1 MKVAVLLILLASSSA
16 ALFGQTSGPPT
27 TGATPAPQPTPNFP
41 RGSRGSA
48 TPTIPTLGNA
58 VPDRDGTA
66 PDGLA
71 LQQLIVHTYA
81 EPLYR
86 KATERELLDIAP
98 PQGIANHYAEFLRRP
113 ATGIF
118 RLAPDSGC
126 SENSKVINA
135 NDECLKYT
143 MPGAGNSYSFRVGTY
158 RLKDLSDLNYS
169 NNILGVSGL
178 MMNGIMVDLGDV
190 PVEDI
195 NLQTPGVDLIVKF
208 QPAGDFEAARLLNDQ
223 YVTGIE
229 RGGLLYRRFLPAK
242 QNATYVLRA
251 VAYHGKLMRS
261 VRGVP
266 YNEFDF
272 DKRRDVI
279 VVFRVAYRDTDGSL
293 IIVWKQLSST
303 DSPKLKMSA
312 TEK

>member
-1 MKVAVLLILLASSSA
+1 MSA
-16 ALFGQTSGPPT
+16 ALFGQTSGPPP
-27 TGATPAPQPTPNFP
+27 TGATPPPQPTTNFP
-41 RGSRGSA
+41 RGSRGAA
-48 TPTIPTLGNA
+48 TPTVPTLVNA
-58 VPDRDGTA
+58 VPDQGGTA

-98 PQGIANHYAEFLRRP
+98 AAGIANHYAEFLRKP
-113 ATGIF
+113 GTGIF
-118 RLAPDSGC
+118 RLTTDSGC
-126 SENSKVINA
+126 SENSKIINA

-143 MPGAGNSYSFRVGTY
+143 MPGAGNSYSFRVRTY
-158 RLKDLSDLNYS
+158 RLKDLSDINYS

-190 PVEDI
+190 PVEEV
-195 NLQTPGVDLIVKF
+195 NLQTSGVDFIVKF
-208 QPAGDFEAARLLNDQ
+208 QPAGDFVTARVLNDQ
-223 YVTGIE
+223 YVAGIE

-242 QNATYVLRA
+242 ENSTFVLRA

-279 VVFRVAYRDTDGSL
+279 VAFRVVYRDTDGSL
-293 IIVWKQLSST
+293 IIVWKQLSAT
-303 DSPKLKMSA
+303 DSPKLKMPA
-312 TEK
+312 IEK